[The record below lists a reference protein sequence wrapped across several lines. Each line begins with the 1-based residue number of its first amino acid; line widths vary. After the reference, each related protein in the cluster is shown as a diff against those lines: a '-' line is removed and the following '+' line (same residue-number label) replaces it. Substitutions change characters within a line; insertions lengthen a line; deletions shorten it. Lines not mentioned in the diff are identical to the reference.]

1 MAISYLYDTFKE
13 NFTTTNLYNLYVKDS
28 LVEDELNVILGQIR
42 TGFNSPYTSSCGR
55 LFDGVSSILGQR
67 QICTYEGQAAIE
79 LESLSESDEH
89 DVLPYEIDCHNGLI
103 EIDCRPMFCEIE
115 NLLNLNTGVNK
126 IAKMFHNTI
135 VVQVIDVCL
144 RVMKST
150 GVKKVALGGGV
161 MQNRLILRGLLD
173 GLRASGFEGYVCRYA
188 PLSDG
193 GISLGQ
199 AAYAQ
204 SLLEG

>member
-1 MAISYLYDTFKE
+1 
-13 NFTTTNLYNLYVKDS
+13 
-28 LVEDELNVILGQIR
+28 
-42 TGFNSPYTSSCGR
+42 
-55 LFDGVSSILGQR
+55 
-67 QICTYEGQAAIE
+67 
-79 LESLSESDEH
+79 
-89 DVLPYEIDCHNGLI
+89 
-103 EIDCRPMFCEIE
+103 
-115 NLLNLNTGVNK
+115 LNTGANK

-135 VVQVIDVCL
+135 VVQVIDICL

-150 GVKKVALGGGV
+150 EVKKVALGGGV
-161 MQNRLILRGLLD
+161 MQNRLILGGLLD
-173 GLRASGFEGYVCRYA
+173 GLRASGFEAYVCRYA